1 MLGLY
6 EYIALNTDQR
16 AEALWRDG
24 EFITNVKVGAESF
37 SLHTIYMYFVEVT
50 MKDDIITDITPFRD
64 GHRLEK
70 YLNQI
75 NIADLQV
82 K

>member
-6 EYIALNTDQR
+6 EYIALKTEQR

-37 SLHTIYMYFVEVT
+37 SLYTIYMYYVEVT
-50 MKDDIITDITPFRD
+50 MVNDVISDITPFKQ
-64 GHRLEK
+64 GQRLDK
-70 YLNQI
+70 YMGGI
-75 NIADLQV
+75 IIADLEL
-82 K
+82 